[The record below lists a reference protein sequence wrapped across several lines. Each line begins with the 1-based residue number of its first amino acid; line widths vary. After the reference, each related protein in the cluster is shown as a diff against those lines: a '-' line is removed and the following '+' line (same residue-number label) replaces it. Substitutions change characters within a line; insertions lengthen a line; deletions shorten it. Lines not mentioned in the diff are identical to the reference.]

1 MEERTKFHVGLD
13 VHKDSISVA
22 AAEPGRGAARL
33 IGKVTHDV
41 NKLLKVL
48 TKVGT
53 AEQLHIVY
61 EAGPT
66 GFGLQ
71 RALKARGYVCE
82 IIAPSQTPRRPG
94 DRVKTDGRDCIQLAE
109 CSRAGQLSAVW
120 IPEPDDEAI
129 RDLSRAR
136 EDAVNSRVRARHQLK
151 GFLLRHDVRY
161 TGKTSWCGAYYR
173 WLATLNFGIGAAQTA
188 FTEYWQAVKSADERV
203 ERLTKALQSS
213 ITGWRFEPV
222 VGALQALR
230 GVAAISAIGLVAEI
244 GDLGRFAH
252 PRKLMG
258 YLGLVPSEHSSGERT
273 SRGSITKTGNAHA
286 RRLLTEAAWNYRFKA
301 RIGKEAQVRQQE
313 LSETV
318 RLMGW
323 KAQLRLTQRFAA
335 LNARGLQANKAC
347 VAVAR
352 KLAVVLL
359 SMWKADEPF
368 RWSTRV
374 GEAAA
379 MA

>member
-1 MEERTKFHVGLD
+1 VEERTKFHVGLD

-22 AAEPGRGAARL
+22 AAEAGRAPARL

-48 TKVGT
+48 AKIGT
-53 AEQLHIVY
+53 AEQLHLVY

-71 RALKARGYVCE
+71 RTLKARGYDCE
-82 IIAPSQTPRRPG
+82 IIAPSQIPRRSG
-94 DRVKTDGRDCIQLAE
+94 DRVKTDGRDSVQLAE

-120 IPEPDDEAI
+120 IPDPDDEAI

-136 EDAVNSRVRARHQLK
+136 EDAVNSRTQARHQLK

-161 TGKTSWCGAYYR
+161 AGKTAWCGAYYR
-173 WLATLNFGIGAAQTA
+173 WLATLNFGAGAAQTA
-188 FTEYWQAVKSADERV
+188 FTEYWQAVKSADDRV
-203 ERLTKALQSS
+203 DRLTKALQSS

-230 GVAAISAIGLVAEI
+230 GVAAITAIGLIAEI

-301 RIGKEAQVRQQE
+301 RIGKEAQLRQQE
-313 LSETV
+313 LSEPV
-318 RLMGW
+318 RTMAW

-335 LNARGLQANKAC
+335 LNARGVQANKAC

-352 KLAVVLL
+352 ELAGFVWAIGMQAQREKL
-359 SMWKADEPF
+359 
-368 RWSTRV
+368 TTT
-374 GEAAA
+374 
-379 MA
+379 

>member
-1 MEERTKFHVGLD
+1 MEERIKFHVGLD

-22 AAEPGRGAARL
+22 AAEPGRAPGRL

-41 NKLLKVL
+41 GKLLKVL
-48 TKVGT
+48 IKIGT

-71 RALKARGYVCE
+71 RTLTAKGYVCE
-82 IIAPSQTPRRPG
+82 IIAPSQIPRRPG
-94 DRVKTDGRDCIQLAE
+94 DRVKTDGRDSIQLAE

-120 IPEPDDEAI
+120 IPDPDDESI

-136 EDAVNSRVRARHQLK
+136 EDAVNSRVQARHQLK
-151 GFLLRHDVRY
+151 GFLLRHDIRY

-173 WLATLNFGIGAAQTA
+173 WLATLNFGAGPAQTA
-188 FTEYWQAVKSADERV
+188 FTEYWQAVKSADDRV
-203 ERLTKALQSS
+203 ERLSKALVAS

-222 VGALQALR
+222 VCALQALR
-230 GVAAISAIGLVAEI
+230 GVAAITAIGLVAEI

-258 YLGLVPSEHSSGERT
+258 YLGLTPSEHSSGERT

-301 RIGKEAQVRQQE
+301 RIGKDAQLRQQD
-313 LSETV
+313 LSEPI
-318 RLMGW
+318 RMMAW
-323 KAQLRLTQRFAA
+323 NAQLRLTQRFAA
-335 LNARGLQANKAC
+335 LNERGLQANKAC
-347 VAVAR
+347 IAVAR
-352 KLAVVLL
+352 ELAGFVWAIGMQAQREKL
-359 SMWKADEPF
+359 
-368 RWSTRV
+368 STT
-374 GEAAA
+374 
-379 MA
+379 

>member
-1 MEERTKFHVGLD
+1 MGLD
-13 VHKDSISVA
+13 VHKDTISVA
-22 AAEPGRGAARL
+22 AAELGRAPGRL
-33 IGKVTHDV
+33 IGNVTHDV

-48 TKVGT
+48 AKVGT

-71 RALKARGYVCE
+71 RAQKAKGYSCE
-82 IIAPSQTPRRPG
+82 ILASSQIPRRPG
-94 DRVKTDGRDCIQLAE
+94 DRVKTDTRDSVQLAE
-109 CSRAGQLSAVW
+109 CPRAGQLSAVW
-120 IPEPDDEAI
+120 IPDPDDEAI

-136 EDAVNSRVRARHQLK
+136 EDAVNSRVQARHQLK

-173 WLATLNFGIGAAQTA
+173 WLGTLNFGAGAAQTA
-188 FTEYWQAVKSADERV
+188 FTEYWQAVTAADDRV
-203 ERLTKALQSS
+203 DRLTKALQSS
-213 ITGWRFEPV
+213 IAGWRFEPV

-230 GVAAISAIGLVAEI
+230 GVAAITAIGLVAEI

-258 YLGLVPSEHSSGERT
+258 YLGLTPSEHSSGERT
-273 SRGSITKTGNAHA
+273 SRGSVTKTGNAHA

-301 RIGKEAQVRQQE
+301 RICKQAQIRQQE
-313 LSETV
+313 LSEPI
-318 RLMGW
+318 RRMAW
-323 KAQLRLTQRFAA
+323 MAQLRLTQRFAA
-335 LNARGLQANKAC
+335 LNARGLQANKTC

-352 KLAVVLL
+352 ELAGFVWAIGMQAQRETL
-359 SMWKADEPF
+359 E
-368 RWSTRV
+368 ST
-374 GEAAA
+374 
-379 MA
+379 

>member
-1 MEERTKFHVGLD
+1 MDERTKIHVGLD
-13 VHKDSISVA
+13 VHKDSMSVA
-22 AAEPGRGAARL
+22 AAEPGRAPGRL

-48 TKVGT
+48 AKIGT
-53 AEQLHIVY
+53 AEQLHLVY

-71 RALKARGYVCE
+71 RALKAKGYVCE
-82 IIAPSQTPRRPG
+82 IVAPSQIPRRPG
-94 DRVKTDGRDCIQLAE
+94 DRVKTDGRDSVQLAE

-120 IPEPDDEAI
+120 IPDPDDEAI

-136 EDAVNSRVRARHQLK
+136 EDAVNSRTQARHQLK

-161 TGKTSWCGAYYR
+161 LRKTSWCGAYYR
-173 WLATLNFGIGAAQTA
+173 WLATLNFGAGAAQTA
-188 FTEYWQAVKSADERV
+188 FTEYWQAVKSADDRV
-203 ERLTKALQSS
+203 DRLTKALQGS

-230 GVAAISAIGLVAEI
+230 GVAAITAIGLVAEI

-313 LSETV
+313 LSEPV
-318 RLMGW
+318 RMMGW

-335 LNARGLQANKAC
+335 LNARGVQANKAC

-352 KLAVVLL
+352 ELAGFVWAIGLQAQREKL
-359 SMWKADEPF
+359 M
-368 RWSTRV
+368 TT
-374 GEAAA
+374 
-379 MA
+379 